1 MPVFRYT
8 KLSGAGHKEQSTVE
22 APSVAD
28 ARRRLRAAGVH
39 VIEITDGQIDVQ
51 HQLAGQPRTIGF
63 RKIKRRDLST
73 AIWQLASLLHA
84 GIALVPALSAM
95 VEQLGNRPLAGVFGQ
110 IRDKVNEGT
119 SLAKAMEEYPAVFS
133 EIFISM
139 VSAGEATGTLE
150 NVLSRLAEMSEKRN
164 NLTNKVKAAM
174 AYPLFMA
181 VAGVA
186 VVGFIFAFVIPSIAK
201 LFLEMN
207 RQLPWP
213 TIMLIGISDFT
224 QRYFWVL
231 LAVPGVFA
239 GALVLWLRTTAG
251 RETWDR
257 LKLKCP
263 LLGGLAL
270 KMAVSRFSRTLAV
283 LLASGLPIV
292 EALDLARRVI
302 GNSAVSAVVEDA
314 KDAISHGERIANS
327 FRKSG
332 VFPPIVIHM
341 IAAGEKSGSIEE
353 GLANVADV
361 FDNEVET
368 TVKALTSLLE
378 PLMIVLLGTIVGF
391 IVLAILLPIFD
402 INQAIV

>member
-8 KLSGAGHKEQSTVE
+8 QLGGTGHKERSTID
-22 APSVAD
+22 ATSVAD

-39 VIEITDGQIDVQ
+39 VLEITDGQIDVQ
-51 HQLAGQPRTIGF
+51 HQLTGQPRTVGL

-181 VAGVA
+181 VTGVA
-186 VVGFIFAFVIPSIAK
+186 VVGFIFSFVIPSIAK

-213 TIMLIGISDFT
+213 TIMLIGRSDFT
-224 QRYFWVL
+224 QSYFWVL
-231 LAVPGVFA
+231 LAVPVAFA
-239 GALVLWLRTTAG
+239 GALVFWLRTTPG
-251 RETWDR
+251 RETLDR
-257 LKLKCP
+257 
-263 LLGGLAL
+263 
-270 KMAVSRFSRTLAV
+270 
-283 LLASGLPIV
+283 
-292 EALDLARRVI
+292 
-302 GNSAVSAVVEDA
+302 
-314 KDAISHGERIANS
+314 
-327 FRKSG
+327 
-332 VFPPIVIHM
+332 
-341 IAAGEKSGSIEE
+341 
-353 GLANVADV
+353 
-361 FDNEVET
+361 
-368 TVKALTSLLE
+368 
-378 PLMIVLLGTIVGF
+378 
-391 IVLAILLPIFD
+391 
-402 INQAIV
+402 

>member
-8 KLSGAGHKEQSTVE
+8 KLSGTGHKEQSTVD

-39 VIEITDGQIDVQ
+39 VIEMTDGQVDVQ
-51 HQLAGQPRTIGF
+51 HQLTGQPRTIGF
-63 RKIKRRDLST
+63 RKIRRRDLST

-133 EIFISM
+133 DIFISM
-139 VSAGEATGTLE
+139 VRAGEATGTLE
-150 NVLSRLAEMSEKRN
+150 SVLSRLAEMAEKHN
-164 NLTNKVKAAM
+164 NLANKVKAAM

-181 VAGVA
+181 VTGVA

-224 QRYFWVL
+224 QRYFKFL
-231 LAVPGVFA
+231 IAVPGVCA

-332 VFPPIVIHM
+332 LFPPIVIHM

-353 GLANVADV
+353 GLGNVADV

-402 INQAIV
+402 INRAIV

>member
-231 LAVPGVFA
+231 LAVPGAFA